1 MASSVPLSAART
13 QSAMMRC
20 AAGVLFALAPVTD
33 ACAQADASQRP
44 VVVAAAAGGTSPSQ
58 QARIRDLQ
66 KKLKTAE
73 QLLKQKNLTADQ
85 RKTFEARRKSL
96 QAELDELLPKTK
108 KPQVESKE
116 QTAKGK
122 K

>member
-1 MASSVPLSAART
+1 
-13 QSAMMRC
+13 MMRC
-20 AAGVLFALAPVTD
+20 AAGVLLALSPVAD
-33 ACAQADASQRP
+33 ACAQADASPRP
-44 VVVAAAAGGTSPSQ
+44 VVIAAAAGGTSASQ
-58 QARIRDLQ
+58 QAQIRDLQ

-108 KPQVESKE
+108 KPQAQSKA
-116 QTAKGK
+116 QTAKDK